1 MLQVANT
8 PTRPCVKVSIET
20 NRILKTSCTRPAL
33 PQTALGQGLLA
44 VIALSHS
51 EVWHTQESFGHTR
64 STPEALQLP
73 QCMSVANYLT
83 AASQRKARKPP
94 PRAQL
99 YPAPGTSPSFQEPNT
114 PPLISPAIKQHSRP
128 QHEVPTGVLLEA
140 GVSSLRFL
148 FFGG

>member
-8 PTRPCVKVSIET
+8 PTRPRVKVSIET

-33 PQTALGQGLLA
+33 PKTALGQGLLA

-51 EVWHTQESFGHTR
+51 ELWHTQESFGHTR

-83 AASQRKARKPP
+83 AASQRQGSHPHGHSFIQPQAPAHHSKSRKLPHLFLLPSNSIPGHNTKCPP
-94 PRAQL
+94 
-99 YPAPGTSPSFQEPNT
+99 GCC
-114 PPLISPAIKQHSRP
+114 
-128 QHEVPTGVLLEA
+128 
-140 GVSSLRFL
+140 
-148 FFGG
+148 